1 MLSWEK
7 ISQSESFSSSLS
19 ISLLHG
25 NSYHEMTGCTGLKI
39 SLRKHERALSIGQK
53 NLFSVDQTLIN
64 DFLQPVKRAI
74 RTFTVRRLIKRGSNF
89 DFVNSRIPNL
99 KSSVF
104 IEINKCTVQ

>member
-39 SLRKHERALSIGQK
+39 SLRKHERALIIGQK
-53 NLFSVDQTLIN
+53 NLFSIDQTLIK
-64 DFLQPVKRAI
+64 DFLQPVKCAI
-74 RTFTVRRLIKRGSNF
+74 RALAARLPIKRRGNF
-89 DFVNSRIPNL
+89 DYVNSRIPDIKL
-99 KSSVF
+99 PVF
-104 IEINKCTVQ
+104 IEVHKCTVQ